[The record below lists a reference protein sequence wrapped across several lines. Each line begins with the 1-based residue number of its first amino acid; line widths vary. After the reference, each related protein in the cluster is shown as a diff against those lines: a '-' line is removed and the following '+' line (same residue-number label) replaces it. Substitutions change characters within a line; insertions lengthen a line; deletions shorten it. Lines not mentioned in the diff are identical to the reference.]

1 MKHIAARIRAG
12 ANPQLLYETH
22 MSDPTQ
28 PDGIKPEAAPD
39 DQAAARNEAAPADVS
54 EAEGAAPQAQAYVD
68 PSIAAEAQVLALEAE
83 IAGLK
88 DKFIRAHAEM
98 DNLRKR
104 TEREKADTSKYAIS
118 KFAGDMLAVAD
129 NLQRAIEAFAQAG
142 GEPDPQTKALIE
154 GVELTDSELSKAL
167 DRHGVR
173 KIEALGEI
181 FDPNFHQA
189 VMEEENKD
197 VAAGTVLRVFQEG
210 YKIGD
215 RVLRPTMVVVSRGGF
230 KPTKTPQ
237 AAPAQAANDDAPPV
251 PNGDGASNDTP
262 ESDQSA

>member
-1 MKHIAARIRAG
+1 
-12 ANPQLLYETH
+12 

-39 DQAAARNEAAPADVS
+39 DQVAAGNEAAPAQAPQAD
-54 EAEGAAPQAQAYVD
+54 ADAPQAQAYVD

-83 IAGLK
+83 VAELK

-129 NLQRAIEAFAQAG
+129 NLQRAIDAFQQAG
-142 GEPDPQTKALIE
+142 NEPDPQTKALIE

-173 KIEALGEI
+173 KIEALGEV

-215 RVLRPTMVVVSRGGF
+215 RVLRPTMVVVSRGGA
-230 KPTKTPQ
+230 KPAKPPE
-237 AAPAQAANDDAPPV
+237 AAPTQAANDDVPPAP
-251 PNGDGASNDTP
+251 NEEDAGSGAP
-262 ESDQSA
+262 ETDQSA

>member
-1 MKHIAARIRAG
+1 
-12 ANPQLLYETH
+12 

-39 DQAAARNEAAPADVS
+39 DQAAPGNEAVPEAAPAAD
-54 EAEGAAPQAQAYVD
+54 AAAPQAQAYVD

-83 IAGLK
+83 IAELK

-129 NLQRAIEAFAQAG
+129 NLQRAIDAFQQSG
-142 GEPDPQTKALIE
+142 NEPDPQTKALIE

-215 RVLRPTMVVVSRGGF
+215 RVLRPTMVVVSRGGA
-230 KPTKTPQ
+230 KPAKPPE
-237 AAPAQAANDDAPPV
+237 AAPTQAANDDVPPT
-251 PNGDGASNDTP
+251 PNDDGAGSGAP
-262 ESDQSA
+262 ETDQSA